1 MKNFLKVCRVMAAC
15 FWCTSTF
22 LAASSQEV
30 FESADAVFAFNDNAK
45 SISGNMEGIERFTGG
60 AGYVPYSFENERNLV
75 ASFNGESAIE
85 FPDLAHLE
93 LNRGLTI
100 AVRFRIDGGDCAL
113 ISQRA
118 EQGRRAF
125 QIGYKAQG
133 ETGILQWIIGEKD
146 FILNTPE
153 ISTEK
158 WMTGVFIYDPDVLTS
173 IYIDGKEV
181 AHVDQESGTI
191 PPGTYIHHHPDLPW
205 FLGAQPYP
213 SPESLSS
220 HLRGYVDVLA
230 VWNHALNPEEA
241 IQVSE
246 KLKSGL

>member
-1 MKNFLKVCRVMAAC
+1 MKNCLEVFWIMAVCFLG
-15 FWCTSTF
+15 TSTF
-22 LAASSQEV
+22 LTASSQEV
-30 FESADAVFAFNDNAK
+30 FESADAVFTFNGNAK
-45 SISGNMEGIERFTGG
+45 SIHGDIEGNERFTGG
-60 AGYVPYSFENERNLV
+60 AGYVPYSFENEHNLV
-75 ASFNGESAIE
+75 ASFNRESSIE

-93 LNRGLTI
+93 ISRGLTI
-100 AVRFRIDGGDCAL
+100 AIRFRIDGGDCAL

-125 QIGYKAQG
+125 QIGYKAHDG
-133 ETGILQWIIGEKD
+133 SGILQWVIGEKD
-146 FILNTPE
+146 FTLDTPE
-153 ISTEK
+153 IGVEK
-158 WMTGVFIYDPDVLTS
+158 WMTGVFIYDPDVSTS

-191 PPGTYIHHHPDLPW
+191 PPGTYIRHHPDLPW

-213 SPESLSS
+213 SPESLSN

-230 VWNHALNPEEA
+230 VWSRALSPEEA